1 MADTLIV
8 VAESS
13 RAKIY
18 LMKNRTNPLTEL
30 ANLVHTASRLHER
43 ELVSDRPGRTFNSRG
58 SGRHAKSP
66 PTATKRQEAMNFAKE
81 VSAYIEDG
89 KTRLG
94 YDRLVLMAP
103 PGFLGLLRKSL
114 SDSTR
119 QLIFREIDKNLV
131 NADET
136 SIRQYVTEM

>member
-13 RAKIY
+13 RAKIF
-18 LMKNRTNPLTEL
+18 LMKSRKEPLLEL
-30 ANLVHTASRLHER
+30 ANLNHTESRLHER
-43 ELVSDRPGRTFNSRG
+43 ELVSDRPGRTFDSRG
-58 SGRHAKSP
+58 AGRHAKSP
-66 PTATKRQEAMNFAKE
+66 QTATKRQEAMNFAKE

-89 KTRLG
+89 KARIG

-114 SDSTR
+114 SESSR

-131 NADET
+131 NAGET
-136 SIRQYVTEM
+136 SIRQYATEM